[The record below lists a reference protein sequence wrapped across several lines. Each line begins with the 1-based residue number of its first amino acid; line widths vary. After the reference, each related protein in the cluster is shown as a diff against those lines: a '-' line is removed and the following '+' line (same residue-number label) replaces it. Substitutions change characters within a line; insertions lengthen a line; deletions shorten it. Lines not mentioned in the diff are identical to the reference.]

1 MNFKLAVFDIAGT
14 TVADQDAVA
23 QAFIAAFKNYGLNIS
38 VAAIK
43 PLMGYKKTLAIE
55 TVLRNNG
62 RETDE
67 FTIETIHNDF
77 ISLMVNHYAYDA
89 AVKPMEGAE
98 DVFVILKKQGV
109 RIALNTGFPRVI
121 ADTIVNRLQ
130 WKKDALIDDYIASD
144 EVEKGR
150 PFPFMI
156 NELMFRAGLHDPKQV
171 LKAGDTEVDIN
182 EGRSAGCGLVIGV
195 TTGAFTRQ
203 QLEPYRPDFILDNL
217 LSLPEIILH

>member
-1 MNFKLAVFDIAGT
+1 MPNGGGMMAKKKREIQLTPINTAVDFHRSIFFSPDI
-14 TVADQDAVA
+14 
-23 QAFIAAFKNYGLNIS
+23 
-38 VAAIK
+38 
-43 PLMGYKKTLAIE
+43 
-55 TVLRNNG
+55 
-62 RETDE
+62 
-67 FTIETIHNDF
+67 
-77 ISLMVNHYAYDA
+77 
-89 AVKPMEGAE
+89 
-98 DVFVILKKQGV
+98 
-109 RIALNTGFPRVI
+109 NTGFPRVI